1 MVIQA
6 KAFVENS
13 IKDSL
18 NAERTLG
25 LKWHNIDLQNNEIVH
40 REKIWH
46 LKLRSDSTRPAC
58 GWQGRCRDPAIRRK
72 EGKTA
77 CAST

>member
-25 LKWHNIDLQNNEIVH
+25 LKWHNIDLQNNEIVQ
-40 REKIWH
+40 RENMASKI
-46 LKLRSDSTRPAC
+46 AV
-58 GWQGRCRDPAIRRK
+58 
-72 EGKTA
+72 
-77 CAST
+77 